1 MFWKVAISNRA
12 PDLLELCRA
21 LSDFFEYAAGQRGR
35 ALDEGLFQRSRPGIA
50 DWLLQEFRGRQK
62 NKQGLQRAVAELFR
76 LPAARRRA
84 VADAVAHDMEFW
96 QAGDGAGFYLQT
108 AALPEGER
116 ALLHDFFLYFNDVVL
131 ARKRGPRLN
140 GRDCPATRAEL
151 SLDYYQI
158 NPVLNQI
165 CPVCLSQRRNAVREN
180 ELDHYFPK
188 SVYPVLAVHPW
199 NLMYICKECNQTY
212 KKDRDCLS
220 DGSRALE
227 SVYRPYRDTVREH
240 AALEFHWKPGEEHEW
255 VRLRPAVG
263 RGGEMEKISNFDA
276 LFQLEERWSIDAE
289 RIYEELR
296 LCYAGQGRVE
306 GEDDPRRKEELRG
319 RLADR
324 ARELKRLADPGF
336 PEKFLESEYTAWLCG
351 EQLDAFF
358 AALD

>member
-1 MFWKVAISNRA
+1 MFWKVAISGRA
-12 PDLLELCRA
+12 PDLLELCWA
-21 LSDFFEYAAGQRGR
+21 LSDFFDYAAGQQGQ
-35 ALDEGLFQRSRPGIA
+35 ALDEELFQRSKPGIA
-50 DWLLQEFRGRQK
+50 DWLLQEFQGRQK
-62 NKQGLQRAVAELFR
+62 NKQGLQ
-76 LPAARRRA
+76 RA

-96 QAGDGAGFYLQT
+96 QAGDGAGFHLQT

-131 ARKRGPRLN
+131 ARKRGPRLK

-151 SLDYYQI
+151 SLDYYQV

-165 CPVCLSQRRNAVREN
+165 CPVCLSQRRNAAREN

-220 DGSRALE
+220 EGSRALE

-240 AALEFHWKPGEEHEW
+240 TALEFHWKPGKEHEW

-263 RGGEMEKISNFDA
+263 CGGEEEKISNFDA
-276 LFQLEERWSIDAE
+276 LFQLEERWSIDVE

-296 LCYAGQGRVE
+296 LCYAGQGLDKDALC
-306 GEDDPRRKEELRG
+306 GKLG
-319 RLADR
+319 DR
-324 ARELKRLADPGF
+324 AHELKRQADLGF
-336 PEKFLESEYTAWLCG
+336 PEKFLESEYTDWLCE

-358 AALD
+358 AALG